1 MVGTKVW
8 KPPEHIQI
16 RNLKFVQQDFTRE
29 KSYVNN
35 DPLLSTGTE
44 QTISCFFRTIN
55 CVHLE
60 LLINPILQFIRIS
73 SEVLEPKQATCLN

>member
-16 RNLKFVQQDFTRE
+16 RNLKFFQQDFTRE

-44 QTISCFFRTIN
+44 QTISYF
-55 CVHLE
+55 LK
-60 LLINPILQFIRIS
+60 L
-73 SEVLEPKQATCLN
+73 